1 MPVIEFPFGIQK
13 KGARFA
19 LPRIDYAEQEIWIND
34 PNKCLAQRIFSL
46 NLLGSPF
53 YGLTNENFTFF
64 NCSLDY
70 LKYTLNPIACMSGST
85 LVINHLAST
94 STCNRIG
101 TFVVPVEFPL
111 YEEFMSSDLTSHLG
125 LAWDRPGCGSCSTSG
140 GRCGLKSN
148 SSHQVVCSR
157 LAQRGIPRSV
167 RYAIIVGVGVPGNL
181 CFFTRGRRT
190 LPEFNSTVA
199 PQPNIVRGLDK
210 PRLEGLPKNSPRRK
224 PPLTKARRQHVPD
237 MLVRVPAQ
245 GDIEDHPQMPTLL
258 PCRLRGCMASNECYL
273 PYLSEFSTVIV
284 HT

>member
-1 MPVIEFPFGIQK
+1 MNIPRVILPFFSILL
-13 KGARFA
+13 FFMSSS
-19 LPRIDYAEQEIWIND
+19 Y
-34 PNKCLAQRIFSL
+34 LASSL
-46 NLLGSPF
+46 Q
-53 YGLTNENFTFF
+53 
-64 NCSLDY
+64 NCME
-70 LKYTLNPIACMSGST
+70 A
-85 LVINHLAST
+85 VINYLAST

-125 LAWDRPGCGSCSTSG
+125 LEWDRPGCGSCSTSG

-157 LAQRGIPRSV
+157 LAQRESSSV
-167 RYAIIVGVGVPGNL
+167 GSAFNAFHTAIESQGAYAMLLLLELECQESCAFWGVL
-181 CFFTRGRRT
+181 CCVFVKVKPFTRGRRT

-224 PPLTKARRQHVPD
+224 PALTKARRQHVPD

-258 PCRLRGCMASNECYL
+258 PCRLHGCMASNECYL